1 MSHFDAYDTWIEFCS
16 IKMKKGSQAYEKIT
30 SLSLL
35 NLHED

>member
-16 IKMKKGSQAYEKIT
+16 IKMKGSQAYEKIT